1 MYISVCNIQKE
12 MRLLINGEK
21 KNSTRIFY
29 KDMLKIQ

>member
-12 MRLLINGEK
+12 MRLLMEKK